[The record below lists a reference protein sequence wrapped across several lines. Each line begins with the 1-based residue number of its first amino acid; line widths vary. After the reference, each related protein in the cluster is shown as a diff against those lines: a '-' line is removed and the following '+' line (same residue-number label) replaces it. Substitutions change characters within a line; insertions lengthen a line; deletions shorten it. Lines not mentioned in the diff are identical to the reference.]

1 MTSSRKL
8 NVPIELQPVSTH
20 PLETSID
27 ASLPDTVQ
35 PVQPIDQDSLLN
47 SGNFNAIASQDGRA
61 TPLQG
66 ANSQLP
72 PVDSGPAFI
81 FLAAATVL
89 E

>member
-1 MTSSRKL
+1 MTSNKKL
-8 NVPIELQPVSTH
+8 NVPIELQPVSIH
-20 PLETSID
+20 PLDTSVN

-47 SGNFNAIASQDGRA
+47 GGNFNATASQDGRA
-61 TPLQG
+61 TPLQ
-66 ANSQLP
+66 AVNSQLP